1 MKIETKMVP
10 KIRQRSLLLRILS
23 IVAILYCLISLLL
36 PWLRFEVRTDKGI
49 IDLNS
54 IVIQDTGMSFE
65 DMIADM
71 QGEMGEIG
79 EYIGNVKIVKQLT
92 SIESA
97 ATKVIRPLSDSQ
109 LTPIETAIMFANG
122 GKVLSLAKA
131 LIKSVQSGLSFLGLE
146 EVSDVL
152 DFIGLGGIKE
162 DISSLGTFLKLMAL
176 VNWLV
181 IIAMIVVGGYSIYA
195 IIANKRSFMWLE
207 TVLYGMLLLGYCG
220 FALLMNQTISKA
232 LTEYV
237 EVVGKSIRPFNIL
250 LWPIFSC
257 VGLLGCAIAEYILFR
272 STTGV
277 AENTAW
283 ICVCGNENP
292 AKAAFCTK
300 CGSKRSGEK
309 IQECGWTCTC
319 GSKNAEEDSF
329 CHACGK
335 GRYDRSPS
343 QCKICGRR
351 ILTGGDLC
359 DVCSAQRSDSAK
371 SKVVIRMGGNLR
383 TDGFKKPDDLG

>member
-1 MKIETKMVP
+1 MKIETETIP
-10 KIRQRSLLLRILS
+10 KIRQRPLLLRILS
-23 IVAILYCLISLLL
+23 IVAVLYCFISLLL

-49 IDLNS
+49 IDFNS

-65 DMIADM
+65 DMIADI

-97 ATKVIRPLSDSQ
+97 AIKVICPLADSQ
-109 LTPIETAIMFANG
+109 LTPIETAMMFANG

-131 LIKSVQSGLSFLGLE
+131 LIKSVQSGLGFLGLE

-162 DISSLGTFLKLMAL
+162 DISSIGTFLKLMAL

-181 IIAMIVVGGYSIYA
+181 IIAMIVVGGCIIYA
-195 IIANKRSFMWLE
+195 IIDNKRSLMWLE
-207 TVLYGMLLLGYCG
+207 TVLCGTLLLCYCV

-232 LTEYV
+232 LTEYI
-237 EVVGKSIRPFNIL
+237 EIVGKSIRPFNIL
-250 LWPIFSC
+250 LWPVLSC
-257 VGLLGCAIAEYILFR
+257 IGLLGCTIAEYILVGG
-272 STTGV
+272 TTGV

-283 ICVCGNENP
+283 ICVCGNKNP
-292 AKAAFCTK
+292 VTAAFCTK
-300 CGSKRSGEK
+300 CGSKRSGEVVQK
-309 IQECGWTCTC
+309 CGWTCTC
-319 GSKNAEEDSF
+319 GSKNAEEDFF

-335 GRYDRSPS
+335 SRYDRTPGR
-343 QCKICGRR
+343 CKICGRQ
-351 ILTGGDLC
+351 IPTGGELC
-359 DVCSAQRSDSAK
+359 DACSARSSDDAK
-371 SKVVIRMGGNLR
+371 SKVVIRMGR
-383 TDGFKKPDDLG
+383 SPRPDGFKKPDDLG